1 MKCNKLF
8 IFCITLFIF
17 YPIRICAQQ
26 SDYPQN
32 SSEWL
37 VDMFFNQPR
46 FPAKENYYSGEML
59 QDGNYPTIGEEL
71 NGNDSILFRKI
82 AANNQSEVYS
92 VMVKDNEHNSTF
104 YCYLLR
110 VSGNWKIDAIRKFQ
124 LPKFIYEVADSIAK
138 NENVSDS
145 VSNLQIMITL
155 ITSSDEELKSYLSN
169 NINSFYEL
177 VNEFESD
184 ESKRL
189 ESFMNK
195 CGVESIFY
203 DD

>member
-1 MKCNKLF
+1 
-8 IFCITLFIF
+8 
-17 YPIRICAQQ
+17 
-26 SDYPQN
+26 
-32 SSEWL
+32 
-37 VDMFFNQPR
+37 MFFNQPR

-92 VMVKDNEHNSTF
+92 VIVKDNEHNSTF

-124 LPKFIYEVADSIAK
+124 IQKFIYEVADSIAK